1 MARQFVV
8 SSAAYVSV
16 TQALQLPAAVREAP
30 VKRVAEPT
38 TWLPQV
44 VMATANP
51 AAFIKK
57 LASGR
62 QQTAWSAATHGSPA
76 QIASEA
82 VAMAYVKRK
91 KIRMEIRNGLE

>member
-1 MARQFVV
+1 MA
-8 SSAAYVSV
+8 
-16 TQALQLPAAVREAP
+16 QALQLPAAVREAP
-30 VKRVAEPT
+30 VKRVAEPA

-91 KIRMEIRNGLE
+91 K

>member
-1 MARQFVV
+1 
-8 SSAAYVSV
+8 
-16 TQALQLPAAVREAP
+16 
-30 VKRVAEPT
+30 
-38 TWLPQV
+38 
-44 VMATANP
+44 MATANP

-91 KIRMEIRNGLE
+91 KNKNGNKKWIRMIEGCFNGKLYPRILYPRIGNEL